1 VFIAPTAYNMTHLS
15 GGGDCV
21 TTVFYLF
28 LGWLI
33 FNVAFAAGMYFRPTR
48 KASAD
53 SHEGA
58 ESRSNVRPRRPD
70 TVELVLDDDALA
82 VRGTASLRRINPW
95 PSALSRIM
103 FFGLWLGDRR
113 HSI

>member
-1 VFIAPTAYNMTHLS
+1 M
-15 GGGDCV
+15 

-33 FNVAFAAGMYFRPTR
+33 FNVVFAAGMYFRPTR
-48 KASAD
+48 KAPAD

-70 TVELVLDDDALA
+70 IVELVIDDDALA
-82 VRGTASLRRINPW
+82 APGTASLRRINPW
-95 PSALSRIM
+95 SAALSRTM
-103 FFGLWLGDRR
+103 FFGFWLGDRR

>member
-1 VFIAPTAYNMTHLS
+1 M
-15 GGGDCV
+15 

-33 FNVAFAAGMYFRPTR
+33 FNVVFAAGMYFRPTR
-48 KASAD
+48 KAPAA

-58 ESRSNVRPRRPD
+58 ESGSNARPRRPD
-70 TVELVLDDDALA
+70 AVELVLDDDVLA
-82 VRGTASLRRINPW
+82 ARGTASLRRINPW
-95 PSALSRIM
+95 PVALSRIM